1 MLAVD
6 RGNAAL
12 AKRYDMLTPAF
23 LRALRLIVR
32 AGKTHGTPVTL
43 CGEMASRTIPALAL
57 FAIGYRSIS
66 VSASA
71 IGPIKAMLREVR
83 LAEVSEIVNAA
94 LDRGEA
100 PDIRKLLNDYAAARS
115 LPV

>member
-1 MLAVD
+1 
-6 RGNAAL
+6 
-12 AKRYDMLTPAF
+12 
-23 LRALRLIVR
+23 
-32 AGKTHGTPVTL
+32 
-43 CGEMASRTIPALAL
+43 L

-66 VSASA
+66 LSASA

-100 PDIRKLLNDYAAARS
+100 PDIRKLLTDYAAARS